1 MKSMSGD
8 YDELENELDAKWRSL
23 GGFLDQDNR
32 RFDQEERKALNPIL
46 QSLKKETQHYID
58 RELVGEGGEKQI
70 FKVRDTRTDRIVA
83 MARPR
88 VRATDEAKEEFLRE
102 ARLTACLQHPNIL
115 TIHDQGVDEEG
126 VPFFIMEF
134 VRGDDLQEIV
144 NKLKNEDSVYRV
156 RYPRERLLE
165 IFIKVCDAVSY
176 AHSRGVAHLDLKP
189 ANIKVGPFG
198 EVQLCDWGLSRI
210 LTPGFDA
217 LLENRDSK
225 EEFPNSDL
233 LNDLSPSGWAKGTPG
248 FIAPEQ
254 ADGSFA
260 VTERTDVYSLGAIL
274 YYILSYRTPVSGTS
288 SKSILEKTV
297 QGRVDP
303 IEKESRGRLFPK
315 RLAAVALKALS
326 VDPDDRYRSVA
337 ELREEL
343 DLYLLGFP
351 TKAQKAGP
359 VAKLEYLF
367 KRRPAVFFV
376 SGFSAVLLAV
386 AFAISSVQIDQSRRE
401 ALEARDLAEKNLRL
415 YIEETER
422 SKQLDDR
429 MRVATLS
436 FHSQETFLD
445 AAGKE
450 GLLKFQLEKGDRS
463 IEERR
468 EMALRLAMLHFVR
481 QRFDEAVGAFEV
493 SGERIEDNLFYAIA
507 NQYQSLAPGKNRWL
521 NPYDVKDILL
531 EIPPRFDDVCY
542 ALAFYYFR
550 GSLAKG
556 EPEDLLRVI
565 EVLLDRLNHRG
576 KDEERLHTLSL
587 GDSPRGLSL
596 SLAGKTYS
604 SLHLPIPVFKD
615 SSNLLNALGLYSLDI
630 SGSSISDLTQ
640 LQGSGI
646 RELDMSGIE
655 RVPVGQIAG
664 LRELKL
670 DRLIHSLEI
679 PDGKLEEYLP
689 AVELVR
695 MEE

>member
-1 MKSMSGD
+1 MNED
-8 YDELENELDAKWRSL
+8 YYELESELGAKWRSL
-23 GGFLDQDNR
+23 GGFLDQNNR
-32 RFDQEERKALNPIL
+32 LFDREEQMALNPIL
-46 QSLKKETQHYID
+46 QSLRKETQHYID
-58 RELVGEGGEKQI
+58 RELVGEGGEKRI

-88 VRATDEAKEEFLRE
+88 TRATDEEKEEFLRE

-126 VPFFIMEF
+126 VPYFIMEF

-144 NKLKNEDSVYRV
+144 SQLKKDDRVYRE
-156 RYPRERLLE
+156 RYSQERLLE

-198 EVQLCDWGLSRI
+198 EVQLCDWGISRI

-217 LLENRDSK
+217 LLENRGST

-233 LNDLSPSGWAKGTPG
+233 LNDLSPSGLAKGTPG

-260 VTERTDVYSLGAIL
+260 VNERTDVYSLGSIL
-274 YYILSYRTPVSGTS
+274 YYVLSYRAPISGKTS
-288 SKSILEKTV
+288 KEILEKTV
-297 QGRVDP
+297 QGRIDP

-315 RLAAVALKALS
+315 RLEAVAMKAMS
-326 VDPDDRYRSVA
+326 VDPESRYRSVT

-359 VAKLEYLF
+359 ITKLEYLF

-376 SGFSAVLLAV
+376 SGFSAVLLI
-386 AFAISSVQIDQSRRE
+386 FALVISSVQIEQSRRE
-401 ALEARDLAEKNLRL
+401 AVEARDLAEGNLRL
-415 YIEETER
+415 YVEEMER
-422 SKQLDDR
+422 SRQLDER
-429 MRVATLS
+429 MRLATLG
-436 FHSQETFLD
+436 FHNQETFLD

-450 GLLKFQLEKGDRS
+450 SLLKFQLEEGNRS

-481 QRFDEAVGAFEV
+481 QKFDEAVNAFEET
-493 SGERIEDNLFYAIA
+493 GERIEDNLFYAIA
-507 NQYQSLAPGKNRWL
+507 SKYQVLAPGKNRWL

-531 EIPPRFDDVCY
+531 EIPPRYDDVCY

-556 EPEDLLRVI
+556 DPEDLLRVI

-576 KDEERLHTLSL
+576 RDEEMLHTLSL

-596 SLAGKTYS
+596 SLTGKTYS
-604 SLHLPIPVFKD
+604 SLHLPIPVFKE
-615 SSNLLNALGLYSLDI
+615 SSNLLNALGLYALDI
-630 SGSSISDLTQ
+630 RGSSISDLTQ
-640 LQGSGI
+640 LKGSGI
-646 RELDMSGIE
+646 RELNMSGIS
-655 RVPVGQIAG
+655 RVPMSQVIG
-664 LRELKL
+664 LRELDL

-679 PDGKLEEYLP
+679 PDDRLREYLP
-689 AVELVR
+689 TVELVR
-695 MEE
+695 DEQ

>member
-1 MKSMSGD
+1 MSEN
-8 YDELENELDAKWRSL
+8 YEELEDEFDAKWRSL
-23 GGFLDQDNR
+23 GGFLDQSNR
-32 RFDQEERKALNPIL
+32 RFDREERRALNPIL
-46 QSLKKETQHYID
+46 ESLKRETQHYID
-58 RELVGEGGEKQI
+58 RELVGEGGEKRI

-88 VRATDEAKEEFLRE
+88 ARATDEEKEEFLRE
-102 ARLTACLQHPNIL
+102 ARLTARLQHPNIL

-144 NKLKNEDSVYRV
+144 NKLKMEDRPYQE
-156 RYPRERLLE
+156 RYPRERLIE

-176 AHSRGVAHLDLKP
+176 AHSRGVVHLDLKP
-189 ANIKVGPFG
+189 ANVKVGPFG

-217 LLENRDSK
+217 SLEDRESSEDL
-225 EEFPNSDL
+225 PNSDL
-233 LNDLSPSGWAKGTPG
+233 LNDLSPSGLAKGTPG

-254 ADGSFA
+254 ANGSQQ
-260 VTERTDVYSLGAIL
+260 VTERTDVYALGAVL
-274 YYILSYRTPVSGTS
+274 YFILSYKAPIVGGSSVEVLERT
-288 SKSILEKTV
+288 I
-297 QGRVDP
+297 QGRIDLVKR
-303 IEKESRGRLFPK
+303 EGRIRVFPK
-315 RLAAVALKALS
+315 RLEAVAMKALS
-326 VDPDDRYRSVA
+326 VDPENRYKSVA

-343 DLYLLGFP
+343 DLYLLGYP
-351 TKAQKAGP
+351 TNAQKAGP
-359 VAKLEYLF
+359 ITRLEYLF
-367 KRRPAVFFV
+367 KRRPAVFFI
-376 SGFSAVLLAV
+376 SGFSVVLLAV
-386 AFAISSVQIDQSRRE
+386 ALAISSVQIDRSRRE
-401 ALEARDLAEKNLRL
+401 AVEARDLAEENLRL
-415 YIEETER
+415 YIDETER

-429 MRVATLS
+429 MRMATLG
-436 FHSQETFLD
+436 FHNQETFLD

-450 GLLKFQLEKGDRS
+450 SLLKYQLAEGKRS

-481 QRFDEAVGAFEV
+481 QKFDEAVGAFEEA
-493 SGERIEDNLFYAIA
+493 GERIDDNLFFAIA
-507 NQYQSLAPGKNRWL
+507 AKYQALAPGKKRWL
-521 NPYDVKDILL
+521 NPYDIKDVLL

-576 KDEERLHTLSL
+576 RNEEMLHSTSLS
-587 GDSPRGLSL
+587 DSPKGLGL

-604 SLHLPIPVFKD
+604 SLHLPIPVFKE

-630 SGSSISDLTQ
+630 RGSSISDLTQ

-646 RELDMSGIE
+646 RELNMSGIE
-655 RVPVGQIAG
+655 RAPISQIIG
-664 LRELKL
+664 LQQLELE
-670 DRLIHSLEI
+670 RLIHSLEI
-679 PDGKLEEYLP
+679 SDDDLEAYLP
-689 AVELVR
+689 GVELVR
-695 MEE
+695 VEQ